1 MAEETNASVD
11 SLILDK
17 KLQNY
22 GKNQDFVAPRELT
35 VTITLAEYRSL
46 VESDAKS
53 RASIE
58 EERSAKWKLQS
69 QVNELQK
76 QIEAFRTICPAV
88 QVPKPS
94 TENTDDTQGD
104 E

>member
-1 MAEETNASVD
+1 MAEETNISVD

-58 EERSAKWKLQS
+58 EERTARWKLQN
-69 QVNELQK
+69 QVQELQK
-76 QIEAFRTICPAV
+76 QIEAFKTICPAV
-88 QVPKPS
+88 VQAAQPQEEPPH
-94 TENTDDTQGD
+94 D
-104 E
+104 

>member
-1 MAEETNASVD
+1 MADETNTSID

-17 KLQNY
+17 KLNSY

-46 VESDAKS
+46 VESGAKS

-58 EERSAKWKLQS
+58 EERSAKLKLQTRV
-69 QVNELQK
+69 QELET
-76 QIEAFRTICPAV
+76 QIEVFRTICPAAA
-88 QVPKPS
+88 QAAQSSKEES
-94 TENTDDTQGD
+94 DND
-104 E
+104 